1 MVSKD
6 NIKAVSC
13 QGYAC
18 PQDFSSIAPQFYYFE
33 KLFNLAGNNKDQEET
48 CFDLGR
54 KALQSIIRTLKWVPF
69 KECLVATPTTLFTL
83 ICVLTPSAPATGPEI
98 LTFHSNWRHCHSLH
112 HHTLPLLGC
121 VNNPGPG
128 LGIQRPEGT

>member
-1 MVSKD
+1 MTIFSPKHPSSLLMVSKD
-6 NIKAVSC
+6 NIKAVSY

-83 ICVLTPSAPATGPEI
+83 ICVLTPPLPQPQALRYSHSIATGGIATVFIITP
-98 LTFHSNWRHCHSLH
+98 SL
-112 HHTLPLLGC
+112 C
-121 VNNPGPG
+121 
-128 LGIQRPEGT
+128 